1 MAMRKRAEILQ
12 ENVVF
17 IVLNVAFFSILIL
30 FIYSQG
36 SSVHLKEEETAKQ
49 IALLIDASK
58 PRTHM
63 EINIA
68 DFLKKLDKNG
78 ISKEKSIEID
88 NIKNLVIVRG
98 SKDSFY
104 EYSYFND
111 VDVEYNFKE
120 NYLILVVK

>member
-1 MAMRKRAEILQ
+1 MRKRAEILQ

>member
-120 NYLILVVK
+120 NYIILVVK

>member
-88 NIKNLVIVRG
+88 NIKNLVIVRW